1 MTKKDIKQTYGE
13 NTTCDFKEAVERK
26 LPKSWLKILN
36 KTGKLLE
43 DWDTNRKLLYDWIR
57 NLIWLE
63 NHFLQSFKFNILI
76 INNIFI
82 WRLFDWKHKKN
93 L

>member
-1 MTKKDIKQTYGE
+1 MTKNDIKQTYGE

-57 NLIWLE
+57 NLI
-63 NHFLQSFKFNILI
+63 
-76 INNIFI
+76 
-82 WRLFDWKHKKN
+82 
-93 L
+93 

>member
-1 MTKKDIKQTYGE
+1 MIKNDIKQTHGE
-13 NTTCDFKEAVERK
+13 DTTCDFKEAVERK

-57 NLIWLE
+57 NLI
-63 NHFLQSFKFNILI
+63 
-76 INNIFI
+76 
-82 WRLFDWKHKKN
+82 
-93 L
+93 